1 MFILISNALTLK
13 RDLSV
18 LFARVVAIVFSLA
31 CVSCIYILTIL
42 SLKKSVAL
50 YDGLFH
56 TSSFTQ
62 SMHLFFILISGIIL
76 LFTGFHPR
84 KIYVKQYSSIY
95 NLIICKFNYI
105 QCKILNNISEQY
117 TLIEYLLIVIFIIC
131 GGVFLISTGDSAFLF
146 LFILIFLVELII
158 ASVFKP
164 NILFFFYM
172 HFLVIVI
179 KDYITSGLIDYYKNF
194 TKLKLLFLI
203 SASIFFRLIWLVS
216 ASKIIPYFGIHQINM
231 SLIIILSFSFLLIS
245 IVVLKL
251 YFKQEINTINL
262 IIAIILNIAL
272 LYIFWSSVIFI
283 FNMNISVQFRNLLV
297 LLDSNSILITNIS
310 IQFRNLLVLFDSNSI
325 LITNIS
331 VQFRNFLVLLESNY
345 ILVMDMFNIN
355 DLGLSTL
362 SCNSPQ
368 PNGSEGQPGGSGG
381 QPGGSGG
388 PGGGGG
394 PSGCEVENH
403 SDDNSRKRKFLDLIL
418 NPTDDT
424 SEKLQG
430 QPKPVNDT
438 SGKLQEKPKLAN
450 DTSEQ
455 TNSAQSNKKV
465 KVTIWH
471 NEKWGVNSII
481 KPNLGPGQHVI
492 DIKASWASYKGKIFP
507 IITDA
512 NQPDCTILQ
521 KYIKKSML
529 VHVQGDTNTI
539 WIKKMCITDP
549 FNKVAPVP
557 NQLDGDFIDF
567 YRSKGVTSG
576 LHMFIPRDMNPQ
588 LGTNHI
594 FRTKNMPVA
603 FSRQAPSICAFIPMN
618 AFHDNAEVEFLCNS
632 VKKTKNIT

>member
-1 MFILISNALTLK
+1 
-13 RDLSV
+13 
-18 LFARVVAIVFSLA
+18 
-31 CVSCIYILTIL
+31 
-42 SLKKSVAL
+42 
-50 YDGLFH
+50 
-56 TSSFTQ
+56 
-62 SMHLFFILISGIIL
+62 
-76 LFTGFHPR
+76 
-84 KIYVKQYSSIY
+84 
-95 NLIICKFNYI
+95 
-105 QCKILNNISEQY
+105 
-117 TLIEYLLIVIFIIC
+117 
-131 GGVFLISTGDSAFLF
+131 
-146 LFILIFLVELII
+146 
-158 ASVFKP
+158 
-164 NILFFFYM
+164 
-172 HFLVIVI
+172 
-179 KDYITSGLIDYYKNF
+179 
-194 TKLKLLFLI
+194 
-203 SASIFFRLIWLVS
+203 
-216 ASKIIPYFGIHQINM
+216 M

-388 PGGGGG
+388 QPGGSGGPGGGGG

-465 KVTIWH
+465 KVTI
-471 NEKWGVNSII
+471 
-481 KPNLGPGQHVI
+481 
-492 DIKASWASYKGKIFP
+492 
-507 IITDA
+507 
-512 NQPDCTILQ
+512 
-521 KYIKKSML
+521 
-529 VHVQGDTNTI
+529 
-539 WIKKMCITDP
+539 
-549 FNKVAPVP
+549 
-557 NQLDGDFIDF
+557 
-567 YRSKGVTSG
+567 
-576 LHMFIPRDMNPQ
+576 
-588 LGTNHI
+588 
-594 FRTKNMPVA
+594 
-603 FSRQAPSICAFIPMN
+603 
-618 AFHDNAEVEFLCNS
+618 
-632 VKKTKNIT
+632 